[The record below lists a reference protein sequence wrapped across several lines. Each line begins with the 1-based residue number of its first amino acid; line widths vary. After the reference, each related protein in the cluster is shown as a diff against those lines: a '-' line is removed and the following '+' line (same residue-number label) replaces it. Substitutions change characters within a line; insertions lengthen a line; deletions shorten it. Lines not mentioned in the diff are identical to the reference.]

1 MIPRFRQ
8 NFNAHFTPEKY
19 RILLHEL
26 DQHCGTRVKFRISE
40 TPCFFAKTLLEKM
53 AVYGKEL
60 TEQLLND
67 ANYRATSQKS
77 IPFEFDVP
85 RETPHPLFV
94 QVDFG
99 LVRDPAGNLQ
109 PKLVEIQ
116 GFPSLY
122 AYQPTMAQLYMEV
135 YRTNPEIS
143 F

>member
-26 DQHCGTRVKFRISE
+26 DQRCGTRVKFRISE
-40 TPCFFAKTLLEKM
+40 TPCFFPKSLLEKM
-53 AVYGKEL
+53 AGYGKEL

-67 ANYRATSQKS
+67 ANYRTASQKS

-99 LVRDPAGNLQ
+99 
-109 PKLVEIQ
+109 
-116 GFPSLY
+116 
-122 AYQPTMAQLYMEV
+122 
-135 YRTNPEIS
+135 
-143 F
+143 